1 MILADIIALARAGY
15 TPAQVKEL
23 MQLNAE
29 QESAK
34 PEGAP
39 KIPPKEEEQ
48 HEAQNGGT
56 EEGTKKADNKEATAE
71 LQKQLD
77 DLRKNLEKAKNDLA
91 AAQKKNTTQDMTGQK
106 EKEETL
112 EDIVRSFM

>member
-1 MILADIIALARAGY
+1 MILSDIIALARAGY

-39 KIPPKEEEQ
+39 EIPPKEEAQ
-48 HEAQNGGT
+48 PEAQNGRT
-56 EEGTKKADNKEATAE
+56 EERPKEADNKEATAE
-71 LQKQLD
+71 LQKQLE
-77 DLRKNLEKAKNDLA
+77 DLRKNLEKAKSDLA
-91 AAQKKNTTQDMTGQK
+91 AAQKSNASKDMTGQK
-106 EKEETL
+106 EPDTTL

>member
-34 PEGAP
+34 PEAAP
-39 KIPPKEEEQ
+39 EIPPKEERQPDE
-48 HEAQNGGT
+48 QNGGA
-56 EEGTKKADNKEATAE
+56 EEHPNEADNKEATAE

-91 AAQKKNTTQDMTGQK
+91 AAQKKNTSQDMTGQK
-106 EKEETL
+106 EPDTTL